1 MAERKLTNAELSKL
15 RRSIALGELELGACY
30 PQTHTGIAMHGKRAR
45 HAIPDEEPGKGR
57 VGNNPDPPESVAKPW
72 KKPWDK

>member
-30 PQTHTGIAMHGKRAR
+30 PQTHMGIAMRGKRAR
-45 HAIPDEEPGKGR
+45 QAIPDEESGKGR

-72 KKPWDK
+72 KEPRDK